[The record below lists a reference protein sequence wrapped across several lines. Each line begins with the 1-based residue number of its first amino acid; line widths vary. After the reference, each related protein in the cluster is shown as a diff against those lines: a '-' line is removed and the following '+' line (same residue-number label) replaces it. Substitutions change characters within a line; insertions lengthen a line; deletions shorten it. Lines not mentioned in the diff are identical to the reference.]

1 MSPSKFAY
9 IIIKSYEQFIK
20 FFAHQIV
27 QLFNLSNFSYIKLIC
42 NKLVRISYFIHATYT
57 CMYVPCLYTKTII
70 LGDMM
75 FLFIVDSNKCPFL
88 DAPTDGFVVI
98 RGFRH
103 GDNASYFCNADYI
116 VMSGDHARQCMTN
129 GQWSGQAPTCQST

>member
-9 IIIKSYEQFIK
+9 IIINSYEQFIK
-20 FFAHQIV
+20 FFVHQIV
-27 QLFNLSNFSYIKLIC
+27 QLFNLSNFSYIKLTC
-42 NKLVRISYFIHATYT
+42 NKLVYHISYMLHTPV
-57 CMYVPCLYTKTII
+57 MYIPYLYTKTII

-88 DAPTDGFVVI
+88 DAPTNGFVVI